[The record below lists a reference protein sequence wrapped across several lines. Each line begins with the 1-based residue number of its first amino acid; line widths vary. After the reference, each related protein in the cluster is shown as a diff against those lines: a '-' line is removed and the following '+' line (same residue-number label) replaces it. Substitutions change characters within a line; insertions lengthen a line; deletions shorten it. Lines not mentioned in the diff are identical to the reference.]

1 MTTKTYDKKDGLP
14 VFEKEESG
22 SGGLPIFTP
31 QEVKKKEPI
40 SFATTLAGAIGLD
53 DAVVNSASGGEPTP
67 QSLLQSKLDT
77 EGIFSFA
84 NQRNKTISL
93 PANIPRAVN
102 DVNTVLAKVE
112 NGIVE
117 KEDLAQLY
125 QQDFGK
131 RHVENIISTYAPEL
145 GTEGFDNESAN
156 STQKWDELSKKIKVK
171 NRTNA
176 TVAIANRMHDI
187 DEELTAASQSLRTSK
202 TIVSG
207 GTGGAAASVTE
218 IPIPAID
225 VNNPWGYGRVIEQLK
240 GSDGVVDA
248 DGKIIKGKKEQLIK
262 YLDEKAKYFTA
273 KNGIDES
280 VIALGD
286 KVTTAITRANI
297 NREFGESIPV
307 EEFAKN
313 DALNEEHFQL
323 GLSYIKNANPGQY
336 KNIIRVIDE
345 GKEVPDDDF
354 RNLAAVGQQIKNQQ
368 IFEQSA
374 TNPELIDKETDIDY
388 TTWSDKKA
396 QYAAIIG
403 ERIKAGG
410 GKNLSQYS
418 EEAIRKAAADLPN
431 KEIVNELVWEEKLIG
446 YDAIPKSGAFE
457 SFIQGLNIPIDGIRS
472 TFQLASESPAE
483 TYIRS
488 KKLDTGSGQKVF
500 DDEGQAS
507 NILPSDRGNIYY
519 DALRGFGQFVP
530 QVLLTKGI
538 GGATAGV
545 IGADVRLALTPAV
558 RSGISTYGGTAISTF
573 LQTYGD
579 SYADYLQKT
588 GDPATARLAGGIDA
602 TSAAA
607 FELLLPDVKI
617 ADRAM
622 SGLRGT
628 MATDVVDLIRKGGD
642 PAQLAVKARP
652 FIQKFVTNALNISGQ
667 EIAEEVGTQ
676 VVDYITE
683 SVFSPQTVKD
693 RDLGSEILETV
704 KATAV
709 SMAIPSLLGAG
720 GTAINPDFTRNA
732 FNAAA
737 INFNDYKQALD
748 KQLNNGVLNQEDY
761 NAAISLL
768 TTHRQSI
775 NAAPKQNING
785 AAVPDARQLDYAY
798 EDTKIKIYKEKAAK
812 AEGVAKEMWESKI
825 KQSEDIQREILMP
838 KVVPNGNATA
848 DEELLVDETPNTLS
862 PQETIT
868 KAVNDEVITGVE
880 ADLVRSGTMTAD
892 DAILSLAKQKYGVS
906 DDGSVFPD
914 GGRDISMKTSLDVDE
929 AVEKVYPDQQSV
941 IDAIKSPKEP
951 VSQAGQQS
959 EGAAGDVVPST
970 LKNEKDLNIISEHD
984 VKNGDKVTANIHG
997 QNIEGTVTGVGINKG
1012 QIVIDF
1018 KDTSGNDR
1026 FVYAHQIEN
1035 VESGRPA
1042 LPPSERLTSD
1052 QKARRKELL
1061 NKDVLDSEDLNEL
1074 SNLRAID
1081 EGKIQNQLSQQQ
1093 STPTNE
1099 GTVTPYT
1106 SVSVIQPSQNS
1117 APNVVPLSQ
1126 AAQKAT
1132 PTTVTPQEQTIPA
1145 ELGTRVQT
1153 AEPPSVQGRT
1163 PVTLSG
1169 YTEDERKSVVEKRKS
1184 ESFVPTQITDEQ
1196 KLLDRINKYN
1206 KSSGTTKRSTAGRSE
1221 VNNIKLAVANFNKT
1235 HKQKYTATQNR
1246 AGDIEFK
1253 NTKNRTV
1260 QANNRATGD
1269 TSIDESGVPLLKRS
1283 QQVNEVFNQL
1293 LERDVFPTAYTVDG
1307 RRMNESQLEGTI
1319 QDILDGIPSRAAN
1332 NYLDNLEKQ
1341 IEQNDF
1347 DFTTPEITDKRMLP
1361 KVTLDMV
1368 LGTTRE
1374 QQTEPMTAE
1383 SLQAWLNEQGELTP
1397 DQEQTVLDNIENLMQ
1412 EYEPETTTTPSVQ
1425 QSQPKTAAEVSEQVE
1440 QNQQPQTESTETTT
1454 VATDTQ
1460 TNQPQQTT
1468 VDALTNE
1475 LRALLGNQPLA
1486 LTGDANPKTRV
1497 SFEDLGISDTD
1508 TIGTLID
1515 KLIAYG
1521 GEFTRIF
1528 EAIKSDPNFQNVNL
1542 QLVNNRG
1549 GLENGESGLYY
1560 PSGYGEGMD
1569 NTLQIANKDNVYY
1582 TAAHELMHF
1591 LTLDS
1596 ATANSIKNTPSYQ
1609 ALTDMYNYI
1618 VSEKGRPVAIAGG
1631 ATVESY
1637 GLTNEKE
1644 FMAELLINPT
1654 FRKYVGDV
1662 FAANRDDIFKTS
1674 KAIRERKVEG
1684 IEQIILN
1691 FFKDL
1696 FNKIFSSPQ
1705 ANIPFNERQSVVDN
1719 AANLATQL
1727 FFGGENVISGQTD
1740 TGQGATVIGMGAG
1753 SRTAALALPST
1764 NQNKIISDF
1773 VKNALGRGVSEAD
1786 IKTALI
1792 NNGISDSDAQSFID
1806 ESKPQPAPA
1815 AKQKS
1820 TTKSDNEVIATVL
1833 SQRIDARTFPTI
1845 FKDSETKNQVAAET
1859 QGAGQDRIVT
1869 GEYAVALESDL
1880 REVSVQ
1886 VANVL
1891 RQELG
1896 AGWGMKTL
1904 EWIEQNPANG
1914 NVAQVIGVLNIIS
1927 TENYQEIQD
1936 THNGAIV
1943 NKLKAVQNRIDKVAL
1958 QRAQDASRGLR
1969 QRMLYAQF
1977 AKGQPIVDVLADS
1990 ILTPEMLSLKT
2001 ELDEVLSEEVTD
2013 DELNSAPPLKTTQ
2026 PAKKS
2031 TIRSVTG
2038 TAKKKSNPAIKDELI
2053 SKGAEAAN
2061 KTKKSFK
2068 DLINDAKDKLK
2079 NTKC

>member
-176 TVAIANRMHDI
+176 TVAIANRMQDI

-374 TNPELIDKETDIDY
+374 TNPELIDKETNIDY

-488 KKLDTGSGQKVF
+488 KRLDTGSGQKVF
-500 DDEGQAS
+500 DDKGQAS

-683 SVFSPQTVKD
+683 SVFSPKTVKD

-812 AEGVAKEMWESKI
+812 SEGVAKEMWESKI
-825 KQSEDIQREILMP
+825 KQSEDIQREIVMP
-838 KVVPNGNATA
+838 KESEVPIEELTPEQILIAEANKGTLAGGYSDLLKLNPEFAAGVLLDYAQQKYGVTA
-848 DEELLVDETPNTLS
+848 DGNEAEGGGREITNPEVDAAVTKAFPNKESVLVASKQTEQAPK
-862 PQETIT
+862 QETIT
-868 KAVNDEVITGVE
+868 TG
-880 ADLVRSGTMTAD
+880 
-892 DAILSLAKQKYGVS
+892 
-906 DDGSVFPD
+906 
-914 GGRDISMKTSLDVDE
+914 
-929 AVEKVYPDQQSV
+929 
-941 IDAIKSPKEP
+941 
-951 VSQAGQQS
+951 S
-959 EGAAGDVVPST
+959 EAGDVVPST
-970 LKNEKDLNIISEHD
+970 LEDQNITTDRAEMEGEFTDKVEINDEVVALPESGYVISGVNLKEGQEKGKGAGQEIYKKALDEHGVLYSFFPISEDALRVHD
-984 VKNGDKVTANIHG
+984 KLAEKGVATIEHITLPDGNEARKITAI
-997 QNIEGTVTGVGINKG
+997 K
-1012 QIVIDF
+1012 
-1018 KDTSGNDR
+1018 
-1026 FVYAHQIEN
+1026 
-1035 VESGRPA
+1035 
-1042 LPPSERLTSD
+1042 
-1052 QKARRKELL
+1052 
-1061 NKDVLDSEDLNEL
+1061 
-1074 SNLRAID
+1074 
-1081 EGKIQNQLSQQQ
+1081 SQQQ

-1099 GTVTPYT
+1099 GTVTPST

-1169 YTEDERKSVVEKRKS
+1169 YTEDERKAVVEKRKS

-1269 TSIDESGVPLLKRS
+1269 TSIDEGGVPLLQRS

-1374 QQTEPMTAE
+1374 QQTEPMTPE

-1792 NNGISDSDAQSFID
+1792 NNGISDADAQSFID

-1815 AKQKS
+1815 TKPKS
-1820 TTKSDNEVIATVL
+1820 TTKSDNEVISTVL
-1833 SQRIDARTFPTI
+1833 SQRVDARTFPTL
-1845 FKDSETKNQVAAET
+1845 FQSNEKGNQIAAET
-1859 QGAGQDRIVT
+1859 QGKGQDRIVN
-1869 GEYAVALESDL
+1869 GEYVVALERDL

-1896 AGWGMKTL
+1896 ADWGIKTL
-1904 EWIEQNPANG
+1904 EWIEKNPSNG
-1914 NVAQVIGVLNIIS
+1914 NIAQVVGILNVIS
-1927 TENYQEIQD
+1927 AENFQAIQD

-1943 NKLKAVQNRIDKVAL
+1943 NKLQAIQNRIDKVSL
-1958 QRAQDASRGLR
+1958 QRARDSSLGLR
-1969 QRMLYAQF
+1969 QRILYAQF

-2031 TIRSVTG
+2031 TIRSVMG